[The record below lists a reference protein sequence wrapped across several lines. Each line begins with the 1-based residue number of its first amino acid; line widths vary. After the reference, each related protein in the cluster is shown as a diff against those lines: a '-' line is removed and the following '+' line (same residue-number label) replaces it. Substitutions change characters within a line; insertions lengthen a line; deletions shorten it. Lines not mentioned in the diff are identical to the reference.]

1 MEIRGGNAANMS
13 NILENEKCACRGGNL
28 DRFIQPIILMI
39 LKEEPSTGY
48 RILKQME
55 QFSMFGDSR
64 PDATGVYRYLR
75 LMEERELL
83 EQFEEREGENKY
95 KKKYRITE
103 NGKEC
108 LENWKGTLTAYAKAI
123 EELVERMN

>member
-1 MEIRGGNAANMS
+1 MS

-39 LKEEPSTGY
+39 LKEEPQH
-48 RILKQME
+48 RIPDLKADGAVLHVRG
-55 QFSMFGDSR
+55 FAPG
-64 PDATGVYRYLR
+64 RYGSVPVSSADG
-75 LMEERELL
+75 ERELL

-108 LENWKGTLTAYAKAI
+108 LENL
-123 EELVERMN
+123 ERDADRLREGD

>member
-1 MEIRGGNAANMS
+1 
-13 NILENEKCACRGGNL
+13 
-28 DRFIQPIILMI
+28 
-39 LKEEPSTGY
+39 
-48 RILKQME
+48 
-55 QFSMFGDSR
+55 MFGESR

-108 LENWKGTLTAYAKAI
+108 LENWKGTLTAYANDI
-123 EELVERMN
+123 HQVQLRGSNNESGGI